1 MVASETTET
10 RESKGL
16 KGGALGLVGSIVMGI
31 ASTAPAYSLAASLG
45 YVVIV
50 ENGDG
55 IVGVKAPLIM
65 VVAFIPMYFIA
76 VAYSELNKAEP
87 DCGTTFTWAARAF
100 GTRTGWL
107 GGWGIIIA
115 DIIVMANLAQ
125 IAGSYSY
132 SLFGFDDLAASTFW
146 STVAGIIW
154 IAVMTYICYRGI
166 EVSAR
171 LQYALLGVEVL
182 TLVGFALFAL
192 AKVYSGNAPTGDLKP
207 SLSWLSPSGLSLTS
221 IVTATLIAVFIYWGW
236 DTAVAVNE
244 ESDDP
249 GKTPGRAAIISTVLL
264 LLTYALVSVAT
275 IAFAGVGESGI
286 GLGNVDNADDVFAA
300 MGHQVF
306 GGGTVGW
313 IMVHL
318 LAICVLTSASAST
331 QTTILP
337 TARTSLSMAVYGAA
351 PKRFAR
357 IHPKYLTPTDSTL
370 WMGGISII
378 FYVGLTLTSE
388 NILAD
393 TIAAVGLMIA
403 FYYGLTGFACVWFY
417 RKTMWS
423 KPRDILMQ
431 GVIPTLG
438 GVLLLAA
445 FIYAS
450 KTYLDPDYGYTSIG
464 GVGGVF
470 LLGIGSLVAGVVLM
484 FIWQSISPAY
494 FRGDTLPKR
503 DSTDLVLAPAHEG
516 GGLKLPDS
524 AESTVIA
531 ADLSNLPP
539 GTLAEDPRTGKTY
552 GREEDAPK
560 DDDQA

>member
-1 MVASETTET
+1 M
-10 RESKGL
+10 
-16 KGGALGLVGSIVMGI
+16 
-31 ASTAPAYSLAASLG
+31 
-45 YVVIV
+45 
-50 ENGDG
+50 
-55 IVGVKAPLIM
+55 
-65 VVAFIPMYFIA
+65 
-76 VAYSELNKAEP
+76 
-87 DCGTTFTWAARAF
+87 
-100 GTRTGWL
+100 

-146 STVAGIIW
+146 STVAGIVW

-171 LQYALLGVEVL
+171 LQYALLGVEVA

-207 SLSWLSPSGLSLTS
+207 SLSWLSPSGLSATS

-244 ESDDP
+244 ESSDP
-249 GKTPGRAAIISTVLL
+249 ATTPGRAAVISTVLL

-275 IAFAGVGESGI
+275 IAFAGVGTKGI

-337 TARTSLSMAVYGAA
+337 TARTSLSMAAFGAA

-357 IHPKYLTPTDSTL
+357 IHPKYLTPTDSTI
-370 WMGGISII
+370 WMGAVSII
-378 FYVGLTLTSE
+378 FYVGLTLTSK

-431 GVIPTLG
+431 GVIPGLG
-438 GVLLLAA
+438 GLLLLGA
-445 FIYAS
+445 FIWAS

-464 GVGGVF
+464 GIGGVF
-470 LLGIGSLVAGVVLM
+470 LLGIGSLVAGVMLM

-494 FRGDTLPKR
+494 FRGETLSKR

-516 GGLKLPDS
+516 GGLRLPDS

-539 GTLAEDPRTGKTY
+539 GQVAVDPRTGELHS
-552 GREEDAPK
+552 REPDPDAPRDE
-560 DDDQA
+560 DD